1 MKNTF
6 KYLLGTLALAGT
18 MVACS
23 PEEFD
28 HMSEDGIIDA
38 VGFGQQ
44 IDVQVDQT
52 TNQVTFTLNG
62 AKEIYPVWELDLGKG
77 KTEVSTVN
85 GYKRILT
92 LSGDYT
98 VRCHI
103 GNKHGISTSYVDYKF
118 HINNSIVDFTKY
130 TTMLSKAPWY
140 IDNTA
145 KGHLG
150 CGESGTEGT
159 NWWSANPD
167 EKAAFGVYDNALT
180 FTTDMKYTFDPGA
193 AGTLYAN
200 WGVTSNDWQA
210 TYWSGV
216 ENEDFNVPVELQN
229 TTYNFEVDGE
239 DLYLTF
245 PKGTYFPYIANDD
258 IWNTPRYLVVNMT
271 AKQMTLRIDNGGIAW
286 QFILT
291 TQHEVK
297 EVFNG
302 FTYDQP
308 DNLWKQMEVK
318 AGGIY
323 YADAGWAAYPDN
335 GGATFEVSNAE
346 TKVVLPLATAS
357 QWQAQFPIHTN
368 VGPGSPLMT
377 SAKNYDFSCV
387 VSSNKDL
394 KGMTFKLVETG
405 DNGVPGSLGIAY
417 DANAV
422 FYNNET
428 NLTAFED
435 YVFYVV
441 DQPGVDIQDN
451 LLQLVLDFGG
461 CEEGTEITVKN
472 IVLIEH
478 ALNKELDKL
487 PGNDGPGK
495 DDPAKP
501 VVDWSGE
508 NLLAG
513 MPVEITQYYAPG
525 WAQLPDAEYTA
536 ENGTYTI
543 NYPSATTDQWQTQF
557 TFNNTGIALDPEKTY
572 DFRCKITSSTDH
584 PGVTVKITQQDDDN
598 TFITEGRH
606 PLAAFEET
614 WIELSDLKFVVNG
627 EGKGVINNLKMPF
640 DFGGIAAGTEI
651 VISDMHL
658 QEHKGPKTIAW
669 DLTGEKNLW
678 LKGEH
683 ETLSFYYAPG
693 WAQIADPETEVDGNS
708 YTIVLPEA
716 TTDQWQAQWHLGTI
730 LGSAD
735 IKADKKYDIRFTLYS
750 DQDQPGVTFKFT
762 ENGNDEN
769 FLTADRHA
777 CAAYEETIV
786 EIPGCSLSKGDITNP
801 TFKVALDFA
810 GNPAGS
816 TVTIKDIIIQ
826 EAE

>member
-62 AKEIYPVWELDLGKG
+62 AKEIYPVWEIDLGKG

-85 GYKRILT
+85 GFKRIFT

-103 GNKHGISTSYVDYKF
+103 GNKNGISTSYVDYKF
-118 HINNSIVDFTKY
+118 HLNNSIVDFSKY

-150 CGESGTEGT
+150 CGEPGSEGT

-180 FTTDMKYTFDPGA
+180 FTADMKYTFDPGA

-229 TTYNFEVDGE
+229 STYNFEVDGD

-258 IWNTPRYLVVNMT
+258 IWNTPRYKVINMT
-271 AKQMTLRIDNGGIAW
+271 TKQMTLRIDNGGIAW

-302 FTYDQP
+302 FDVNSE
-308 DNLWKQMEVK
+308 DNLWKQAEPSFK
-318 AGGIY
+318 EIY
-323 YADAGWAAYPDN
+323 YAPGWSPIDPFENSLENGVITLKLPAATSD
-335 GGATFEVSNAE
+335 
-346 TKVVLPLATAS
+346 
-357 QWQAQFPIHTN
+357 QWQAQYKIFTKLNSSN
-368 VGPGSPLMT
+368 VIPGT
-377 SAKNYDFSCV
+377 KYDFSAKIT
-387 VSSNKDL
+387 SNTDL
-394 KGMTFKLVETG
+394 PKVTFKLTSPT
-405 DNGVPGSLGIAY
+405 DDPSL
-417 DANAV
+417 V
-422 FYNNET
+422 NNQGEPASIK
-428 NLTAFED
+428 AFEETVIYFTECEAPSFDGD
-435 YVFYVV
+435 YQFVF
-441 DQPGVDIQDN
+441 
-451 LLQLVLDFGG
+451 DFGG
-461 CEEGTEITVKN
+461 NPENTEIVISDIVVIDHSKN
-472 IVLIEH
+472 KISAPSGDE
-478 ALNKELDKL
+478 
-487 PGNDGPGK
+487 PGK
-495 DDPAKP
+495 DDPTKP
-501 VVDWSGE
+501 VVDWTGE

-513 MPVEITQYYAPG
+513 MPVEISQYYAPG
-525 WAQLPDAEYTA
+525 WAQIADAEYTA

-683 ETLSFYYAPG
+683 ETISFYYAPG

-716 TTDQWQAQWHLGTI
+716 TSDQWQAQWHLGTI